1 MTKLPKEDNSL
12 NYNSIYLRNRNL
24 QMKNFLSSIEKNKI
38 KPKLKKSKG
47 LICKIITKVILISVG
62 YIAWYLFIGLLP
74 YWIQVAANLMDEMP
88 NPLRNLD
95 FFNQYAIIYTI
106 CLIVYAEF
114 YEQVDWKR
122 FLNRG
127 LLIIIIINLAIT
139 CFIMGHFHYIASL
152 KNFYPFSPP
161 KPFDVIVLITPMHLM
176 LNYLILGVLLLVVS
190 VGKAIKV
197 ANLELATKQNLLK
210 VKR

>member
-1 MTKLPKEDNSL
+1 
-12 NYNSIYLRNRNL
+12 
-24 QMKNFLSSIEKNKI
+24 MKNFLSSIEKNKI
-38 KPKLKKSKG
+38 KPQLKKSKR
-47 LICKIITKVILISVG
+47 LICKIITKVILISIG

-114 YEQVDWKR
+114 YEQLDWKR

-161 KPFDVIVLITPMHLM
+161 KPFNAIVLITPLHLM
-176 LNYLILGVLLLVVS
+176 LNYLVLGVLLLVVS

-197 ANLELATKQNLLK
+197 ANLELTTKQNLLE
-210 VKR
+210 VKK

>member
-1 MTKLPKEDNSL
+1 MRKLPKENNSL
-12 NYNSIYLRNRNL
+12 NLNSIYLINRNL
-24 QMKNFLSSIEKNKI
+24 QRKNFLSSLEKNKV
-38 KPKLKKSKG
+38 KPKFKKSKW
-47 LICKIITKVILISVG
+47 LICKIITKVALISIG

-74 YWIQVAANLMDEMP
+74 YWIQVAANLMDGMA

-114 YEQVDWKR
+114 YEQMDWKR

-127 LLIIIIINLAIT
+127 LLIIIVINLAIT

-152 KNFYPFSPP
+152 KFFHPFSPP
-161 KPFDVIVLITPMHLM
+161 KPFDVIVSITPLHLM
-176 LNYLILGVLLLVVS
+176 LNYLVLGVLLLVVS
-190 VGKAIKV
+190 IGKAIKV
-197 ANLELATKQNLLK
+197 ANLELATQQNLLE
-210 VKR
+210 VKK